1 MELIDKDKLDSFKY
15 RSASERM
22 DLPVDY
28 MVGWNDAVDGIMAN
42 APAVDA
48 EPVRHGHWIELTDP
62 VLSCVCSACGQEYR
76 LYEDDICGYPYCAK
90 CGARMD
96 EEMEK

>member
-1 MELIDKDKLDSFKY
+1 MDLIDKDKLDSFKY

-28 MVGWNDAVDGIMAN
+28 MVGWNDAVDGIMCN
-42 APAVDA
+42 APAMDA
-48 EPVRHGHWIELTDP
+48 EPVRHGHWIRKGLRWH
-62 VLSCVCSACGQEYR
+62 CSACGNGAFKSDFVFGAR
-76 LYEDDICGYPYCAK
+76 YCPI

-96 EEMEK
+96 EEMEE

>member
-1 MELIDKDKLDSFKY
+1 MDLIDKNKLDSFKY

-42 APAVDA
+42 APTVEAIPVEYIESTMNRWKGIIGYEESVDA
-48 EPVRHGHWIELTDP
+48 LRILIDNWKSERT
-62 VLSCVCSACGQEYR
+62 
-76 LYEDDICGYPYCAK
+76 
-90 CGARMD
+90 
-96 EEMEK
+96 EE